1 MEELDS
7 YIFVAALRTLRGFS
21 QRHVALMPSELT
33 ELIWNRY
40 QVSFL
45 PEEVSAVFKR
55 AAERAGSDDLIEH
68 VVSSFAADR
77 FIVKTEALRDV
88 ALFVEVDE
96 LWDRAVKVGDG
107 WLSESLSNIRGR
119 LQSSDVDQADS
130 TPLEFKSVP
139 ASDRYVSTADNQKHI
154 DEISSDIE
162 AIRREV
168 ESSNSI
174 EDEDRLITLSE
185 IAIFETAIC
194 QPRLAQ
200 DIIERFLRFCATK
213 LSNWIGG
220 AVVGYLIDKLKLLL
234 DMFFSSLSAGG

>member
-174 EDEDRLITLSE
+174 EDEDRLITRSVS
-185 IAIFETAIC
+185 
-194 QPRLAQ
+194 R
-200 DIIERFLRFCATK
+200 
-213 LSNWIGG
+213 G
-220 AVVGYLIDKLKLLL
+220 
-234 DMFFSSLSAGG
+234 